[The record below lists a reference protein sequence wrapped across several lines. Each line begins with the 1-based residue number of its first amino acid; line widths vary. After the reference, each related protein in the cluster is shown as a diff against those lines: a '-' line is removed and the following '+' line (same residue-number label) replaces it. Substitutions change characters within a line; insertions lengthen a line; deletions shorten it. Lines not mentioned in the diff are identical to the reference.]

1 MKPLFFELGAAK
13 KQYEK
18 KKTLL
23 QIELSNLNMFEHFR
37 DSNKSIDSKEKNLT
51 KDPNPRGFS

>member
-1 MKPLFFELGAAK
+1 MALNCLMQKW
-13 KQYEK
+13 K

-23 QIELSNLNMFEHFR
+23 QIELSDLNMFEHFR

-51 KDPNPRGFS
+51 KNPNPRGFS